1 MGTFPGPLSLP
12 DSSTHWRN
20 TMQTRTFAALALAAS
35 LAAGVIGTAS
45 AQTPPPPPPHH
56 GLFGKLFHP
65 RPKPG
70 QPTTYRPGMMGRPGM
85 MHPGMMRRPGV
96 MGRPSMGGGIVG
108 NRNSHVYHLPGD
120 RGALPAPQ
128 NRVYFHTAAQA
139 EAAGYHRAGMTGG
152 MSRRPMMHGS
162 PTHGMTH

>member
-1 MGTFPGPLSLP
+1 
-12 DSSTHWRN
+12 
-20 TMQTRTFAALALAAS
+20 MQTRTFAALALAAG
-35 LAAGVIGTAS
+35 LAAGAVGTAS
-45 AQTPPPPPPHH
+45 AQTPPPPPAHH
-56 GLFGKLFHP
+56 GIFGKLFHP

-85 MHPGMMRRPGV
+85 MHPGMM
-96 MGRPSMGGGIVG
+96 GRPSMGGGVVG

-139 EAAGYHRAGMTGG
+139 EAAGYHRAGMAGG
-152 MSRRPMMHGS
+152 MGRRPMMHG
-162 PTHGMTH
+162 MTH